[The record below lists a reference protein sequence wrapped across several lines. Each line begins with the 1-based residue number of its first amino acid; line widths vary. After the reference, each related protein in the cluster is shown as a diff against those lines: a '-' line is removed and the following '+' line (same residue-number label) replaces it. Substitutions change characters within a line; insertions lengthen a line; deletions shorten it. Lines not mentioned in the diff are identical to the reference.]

1 VGKTSLIRRFVHNQ
15 FDEKYLST
23 VGTNI
28 SSKDVEV
35 YIPDKGTNLGLKLLI
50 WDIAGQLMF
59 SDVDATYFK
68 GAKGALVVCDITDR
82 STLDNLPDWIYR
94 FRSICPDAPFMI
106 LVNKS
111 DLSNQ
116 RQLEPED
123 AGRIANGY
131 KTHFFLT
138 SAKTGDGV
146 ENAFHTLGVAIGH
159 IQMGIKTPAGG
170 RQQVQKVE
178 LYERLEDR
186 KQ

>member
-28 SSKDVEV
+28 SSKDTEV
-35 YIPDKGTNLGLKLLI
+35 YIPDTGANMGLKLLI

-59 SDVDATYFK
+59 SDVDATYFR
-68 GAKGALVVCDITDR
+68 GAKGALVVCDITNR
-82 STLDNLPDWIYR
+82 NTLDNLPDWIYR
-94 FRSICPDAPFMI
+94 FRSICPDSPFMI

-116 RQLEPED
+116 GQFEPED
-123 AGRIANGY
+123 AEHIARSY

-159 IQMGIKTPAGG
+159 KHLGIKTPAGG
-170 RQQVQKVE
+170 TQHVQKVE